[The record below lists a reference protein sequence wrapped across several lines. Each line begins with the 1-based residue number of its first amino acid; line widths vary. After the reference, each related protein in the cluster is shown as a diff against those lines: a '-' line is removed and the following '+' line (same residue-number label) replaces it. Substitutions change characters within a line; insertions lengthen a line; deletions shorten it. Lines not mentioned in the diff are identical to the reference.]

1 MKEKVTR
8 NMTVLKSILEVFPGT
23 SYRIRHGKLLEIPA
37 RSRICIACTNSYPRT
52 FLFFAVCRWTSAA
65 PQRSAATG
73 GSGHQEP
80 QRLVLPAVFGQR
92 PPAVAPGPRCAPRE
106 VVRAGS
112 GSGWPLGRTHR
123 ACGCAARQSNTQTVG
138 GVRERNNRTALGLG
152 VGADGAA
159 RYLGRHGADK
169 HPHVL
174 SRAVQQQALRDA
186 AWWCNNREFRQKHEA
201 CRAQLIRNTI
211 KDPDAAP

>member
-1 MKEKVTR
+1 M
-8 NMTVLKSILEVFPGT
+8 
-23 SYRIRHGKLLEIPA
+23 
-37 RSRICIACTNSYPRT
+37 
-52 FLFFAVCRWTSAA
+52 CRWTSAA

-73 GSGHQEP
+73 GLGHQEP
-80 QRLVLPAVFGQR
+80 QRLVLAAVFGQR

-123 ACGCAARQSNTQTVG
+123 ACGGAERQSNTQTVG
-138 GVRERNNRTALGLG
+138 WVRERNNRTALGLG

>member
-1 MKEKVTR
+1 MHFEVDFGGVPGYELPHATR
-8 NMTVLKSILEVFPGT
+8 EVVGKSPPVLTPC
-23 SYRIRHGKLLEIPA
+23 RMDKLAPENI
-37 RSRICIACTNSYPRT
+37 
-52 FLFFAVCRWTSAA
+52 FVFAVCRWTSAA

-123 ACGCAARQSNTQTVG
+123 ACGGVARQSNTQTVG

>member
-1 MKEKVTR
+1 MKSDEHPAGGLTQRQSDRGTR
-8 NMTVLKSILEVFPGT
+8 SLQG
-23 SYRIRHGKLLEIPA
+23 
-37 RSRICIACTNSYPRT
+37 
-52 FLFFAVCRWTSAA
+52 
-65 PQRSAATG
+65 
-73 GSGHQEP
+73 
-80 QRLVLPAVFGQR
+80 LVWPAVFCQR
-92 PPAVAPGPRCAPRE
+92 RPVVARGPPCMPHDVA
-106 VVRAGS
+106 RACS

>member
-1 MKEKVTR
+1 MCI
-8 NMTVLKSILEVFPGT
+8 LKSILEVFPGT
-23 SYRIRHGKLLEIPA
+23 SYCIRHGKLLRRTP
-37 RSRICIACTNSYPRT
+37 RSRIRVVCSNLHPRL
-52 FLFFAVCRWTSAA
+52 FFFAVCRWTSAA

-92 PPAVAPGPRCAPRE
+92 PPAVASGPRCAPRE

-152 VGADGAA
+152 VGADGTA

>member
-1 MKEKVTR
+1 MCI
-8 NMTVLKSILEVFPGT
+8 LKSILEVFPGT
-23 SYRIRHGKLLEIPA
+23 SYRMRHGNQSNGVP
-37 RSRICIACTNSYPRT
+37 RSRIRVVCGNLHPR
-52 FLFFAVCRWTSAA
+52 LFFLAVCRWSSAA

-80 QRLVLPAVFGQR
+80 QRLVLAAVFGQR

-123 ACGCAARQSNTQTVG
+123 ACGGVARQSNTQTVG

>member
-1 MKEKVTR
+1 MKEKVTK
-8 NMTVLKSILEVFPGT
+8 NHPVLTPC
-23 SYRIRHGKLLEIPA
+23 RMHKLAPENI
-37 RSRICIACTNSYPRT
+37 
-52 FLFFAVCRWTSAA
+52 FVFAVCRWTSAA

-123 ACGCAARQSNTQTVG
+123 ACCCAARQSNTQTVG

>member
-1 MKEKVTR
+1 MCI
-8 NMTVLKSILEVFPGT
+8 LKSILEVFPGT
-23 SYRIRHGKLLEIPA
+23 SYRIRHGKLLG
-37 RSRICIACTNSYPRT
+37 RSPGPESVSHAVTCIRD
-52 FLFFAVCRWTSAA
+52 FFFVAVCRWTSAA

-92 PPAVAPGPRCAPRE
+92 PPAAAPGPRCAPRE

-123 ACGCAARQSNTQTVG
+123 ACGCNKRQSNTQTVG

-201 CRAQLIRNTI
+201 
-211 KDPDAAP
+211 

>member
-1 MKEKVTR
+1 MHFEVDFGGVPGYELPHTTR
-8 NMTVLKSILEVFPGT
+8 ILH
-23 SYRIRHGKLLEIPA
+23 RI
-37 RSRICIACTNSYPRT
+37 
-52 FLFFAVCRWTSAA
+52 V
-65 PQRSAATG
+65 
-73 GSGHQEP
+73 
-80 QRLVLPAVFGQR
+80 
-92 PPAVAPGPRCAPRE
+92 
-106 VVRAGS
+106 
-112 GSGWPLGRTHR
+112 
-123 ACGCAARQSNTQTVG
+123 RQSNTQTVG

-152 VGADGAA
+152 GGADGAA